1 MHEVVDGERKGR
13 KPRATPDGAHGS
25 GSHAQE
31 TTGDETRVHRIVHV
45 TFASISLDHAF
56 GSGKHETNHGKVL
69 GVARN
74 GFAHV
79 DQCFLGAHLHR
90 GLVGRHGGAEEA
102 QERPQGSTHHEAH
115 ATLEGAALHDTLH
128 EELFFGLNPSRTRT
142 LGHIHIGIGPNLS
155 AHQILGHTLKLAG
168 EQTHSPKPLLSE
180 LTESSRA
187 SEATEAAAASNAEDQ
202 GELAALVSS
211 IGSRQPKFFAK
222 RQDWPS
228 MAPLIQYAL
237 HLCILVGLSSSY
249 VDTTFDYDSPRH
261 PVDVT
266 NEHMYQS
273 PRIVILGATGVGK
286 SSLANVLLGR
296 DKNYDGRGHRDGCF
310 KVMGLNNHG
319 SSVTKKT
326 CPDTGHWLGNFSAPL
341 FTVIDT
347 PGFGNNLVE
356 EEKTIEGL
364 VNVLKDE
371 IKFIHAFVIAFKQ
384 QDNRMT
390 ASLRSMIG
398 LFQKMFG
405 DGFWENAILEATH
418 WNYHEK
424 NVQIRDASEPRLT
437 EEHWAREFNKLF
449 KTEYGLKKPLNAV
462 FIDTF
467 NDPHNPSEVDAFLRN
482 TNGLFKFA
490 KTRNPFECKDIKI
503 ALTEI
508 RQLQNEIYQLQSNKQ
523 EQIKTIQDLLE
534 SNYVLNRTLQR
545 AGLTTPAP
553 TLYPA
558 SLQNQYCWSNKCY
571 TPTEFALFGIGI
583 CVLGILI
590 GIIAVAW
597 FRNQCSPE
605 DKYYNYSIDETPLP
619 NSIHHNSAKNGDL
632 QRQDSSLLSHSDS
645 GGFNSHKYDSV
656 VAVSPNA
663 RRDSVVQPG
672 DLSTDVVRRDDQLNG
687 NIHYMSNGVDGPLET
702 MM

>member
-1 MHEVVDGERKGR
+1 M
-13 KPRATPDGAHGS
+13 TPS
-25 GSHAQE
+25 FRS
-31 TTGDETRVHRIVHV
+31 
-45 TFASISLDHAF
+45 
-56 GSGKHETNHGKVL
+56 VL
-69 GVARN
+69 P
-74 GFAHV
+74 
-79 DQCFLGAHLHR
+79 L
-90 GLVGRHGGAEEA
+90 
-102 QERPQGSTHHEAH
+102 S
-115 ATLEGAALHDTLH
+115 
-128 EELFFGLNPSRTRT
+128 LFFGL
-142 LGHIHIGIGPNLS
+142 
-155 AHQILGHTLKLAG
+155 
-168 EQTHSPKPLLSE
+168 
-180 LTESSRA
+180 
-187 SEATEAAAASNAEDQ
+187 
-202 GELAALVSS
+202 
-211 IGSRQPKFFAK
+211 
-222 RQDWPS
+222 
-228 MAPLIQYAL
+228 
-237 HLCILVGLSSSY
+237 CSSY
-249 VDTTFDYDSPRH
+249 VGNSFEYDSPRRQ
-261 PVDVT
+261 VEVT
-266 NEHMYQS
+266 NEHLYQS

-296 DKNYDGRGHRDGCF
+296 DKNYDGRGHLDGCF

-326 CPDTGHWLGNFSAPL
+326 CPDAGHWLGNLSAPL

-347 PGFGNNLVE
+347 PGFGNNLIE

-418 WNYHEK
+418 WNYHPK
-424 NVQIRDASEPRLT
+424 NVEIRDSSEPRLT
-437 EEHWAREFNKLF
+437 EEHWSREFNRLF
-449 KTEYGLKKPLNAV
+449 RNEYGLKKPLNAV

-467 NDPHNPSEVDAFLRN
+467 YDPHNPSEVAKFKAN
-482 TNGLFKFA
+482 TDTLFQFA
-490 KTRNPFECKDIKI
+490 QSRNPFECKDIKI

-508 RQLQNEIYQLQSNKQ
+508 RQLQNDIYELENNKR

-590 GIIAVAW
+590 GIVAVAW

-605 DKYYNYSIDETPLP
+605 DKYYSYSVDETPP
-619 NSIHHNSAKNGDL
+619 PIHTGAKHGEL
-632 QRQDSSLLSHSDS
+632 QRHDSSLLSNSDS

-672 DLSTDVVRRDDQLNG
+672 DLSTDVIRCDDQLNG
-687 NIHYMSNGVDGPLET
+687 NVHYMPANGGGPLET